1 MPIETPRAFE
11 RVLLSRWFLLS
22 LLVATLFIAVSYARA
37 YYQDYKVRQ
46 QIAALESEA
55 LSLQRKKLVSLD
67 LLKQAGT
74 EQFLE
79 EKAKTELNLKK
90 PDEQVLIIPNITA
103 ETPQTTVATTTATV
117 DDAPLSNPLKW
128 WYYFSKS
135 NY

>member
-1 MPIETPRAFE
+1 MPKETPRAFE

-22 LLVATLFIAVSYARA
+22 LLAAAILIAVSYARA

-46 QIAALESEA
+46 QIAALETEV
-55 LSLQRKKLVSLD
+55 LNLQRKKLVSLD

-90 PDEQVLIIPNITA
+90 PGEQVLVIPDIKV
-103 ETPQTTVATTTATV
+103 ESPQTVIATSTVAV
-117 DDAPLSNPLKW
+117 DEPVLSNPRKW
-128 WYYFSKS
+128 WYYFTKS